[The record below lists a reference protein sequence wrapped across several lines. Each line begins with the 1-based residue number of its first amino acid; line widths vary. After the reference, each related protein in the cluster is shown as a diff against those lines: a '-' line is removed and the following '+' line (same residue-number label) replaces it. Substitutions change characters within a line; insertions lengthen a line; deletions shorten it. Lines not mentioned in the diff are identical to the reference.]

1 METTQHADN
10 SPTEKLPIWKEQ
22 FYWRRCFFGALFILP
37 ITLLITQFTKVLA
50 GTLVPSSLE
59 SDLFQSIMRGCGT
72 VFGIVYLNEFV
83 ERDRKRNATDAQKLA
98 SLDDGESPEQPSPSQ
113 ELLDRKFGQKLPFS
127 PGEVPFALRV
137 QALITSALAYSLFYL
152 FLAWLFNL
160 LPVLNLPYLS
170 ALAYGSLVA
179 GVGSYGKRAERALKI
194 AYSWNKEAF
203 WDRSGKPRE
212 VVEWSELRTSSIAT
226 TLCIGIAY
234 FSLYKAFVEDRPT
247 WAWGVVCAFVILV
260 LFFAVLF
267 LWSGFEK
274 RQDGRDE
281 RHDSLL

>member
-1 METTQHADN
+1 MDTTQHADN

-22 FYWRRCFFGALFILP
+22 FCWRRAFFGALFILP
-37 ITLLITQFTKVLA
+37 ITLLITQFTKFLV

-59 SDLFQSIMRGCGT
+59 SDFFQSMMRGCGT
-72 VFGIVYLNEFV
+72 VVGIVYLSEFY

-98 SLDDGESPEQPSPSQ
+98 SLDDSESPEKPSPSQ
-113 ELLDRKFGQKLPFS
+113 ELLDRRFGQKLPFS

-160 LPVLNLPYLS
+160 LPGLNLPYLS
-170 ALAYGSLVA
+170 ALAYGTLVA

-212 VVEWSELRTSSIAT
+212 VVEWSELRKSSIAT
-226 TLCIGIAY
+226 TVCTVIAY
-234 FSLYKAFVEDRPT
+234 CSLLNAFVEERT
-247 WAWGVVCAFVILV
+247 EWAWGVVCAFVMFVI
-260 LFFAVLF
+260 FFAVLF
-267 LWSGFEK
+267 LWSSFGK
-274 RQDGRDE
+274 RQPERDDRNTE
-281 RHDSLL
+281 